1 MNTYSIVVYTQI
13 DTNMKRDEKR
23 SCVWHLIT
31 GGT

>member
-23 SCVWHLIT
+23 NCLWHSI
-31 GGT
+31 